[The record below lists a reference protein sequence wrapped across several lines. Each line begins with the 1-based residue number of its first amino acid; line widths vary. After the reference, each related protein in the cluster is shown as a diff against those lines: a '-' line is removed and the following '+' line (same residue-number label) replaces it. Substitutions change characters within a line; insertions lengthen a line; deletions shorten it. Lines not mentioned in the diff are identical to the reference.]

1 MHLMIDV
8 LKKKTYVKLLGNL
21 QSQHTLIFIPPATS
35 QCTMIET
42 FVKEQFKKYKC
53 ILFDLPAHGL
63 SEGTSY
69 QTIEAYGRWTVALL
83 QALVKQGQLARK
95 NYIVGYSMGA
105 LIGFEVAMQ
114 QLPFIHG
121 LISISGA
128 ASVKGHNAI
137 EDYIE
142 QFSRENFTPLQVFNA
157 GNPSRPF
164 QKIEA
169 AHEPIVKSLATSPV
183 CYDDLLAVSKYNAIE
198 RVDMIRIP
206 VLLFVGEKDKMFEP
220 SCIYTTYRELRG
232 LGSIKAIQNGSHALI
247 FSVPKVLAKTINEW
261 MGGK

>member
-1 MHLMIDV
+1 MRLMIDV

-42 FVKEQFKKYKC
+42 FVKEHFEKYKC

-69 QTIEAYGRWTVALL
+69 QTIEAYGKWTVAFL
-83 QALVKQGQLARK
+83 QVLMQQGQLARK
-95 NYIVGYSMGA
+95 NYIVGYSLGA
-105 LIGFEVAMQ
+105 LIGFEVAMR

-121 LISISGA
+121 LVSISGA

-137 EDYIE
+137 EGYIE

-169 AHEPIVKSLATSPV
+169 AHEPIVKLLATSPV
-183 CYDDLLAVSKYNAIE
+183 CYDDLLAVSKYDALE
-198 RVDMIRIP
+198 RVKLIQVP
-206 VLLFVGEKDKMFEP
+206 VLLFVGEQDKMFEP
-220 SCIYTTYRELRG
+220 SCMYRTYRELRG
-232 LGSIKAIQNGSHALI
+232 LGMVKAIPSGSHALV
-247 FSVPKVLAKTINEW
+247 FSVPKVLARTINEW
-261 MGGK
+261 IGGR